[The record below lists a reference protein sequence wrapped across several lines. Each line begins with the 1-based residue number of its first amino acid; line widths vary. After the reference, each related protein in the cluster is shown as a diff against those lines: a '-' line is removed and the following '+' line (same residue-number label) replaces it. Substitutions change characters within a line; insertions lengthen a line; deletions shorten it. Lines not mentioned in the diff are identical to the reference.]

1 MRIGA
6 REIGEGHP
14 VYVIA
19 EIGVNHDGSVDRAL
33 DLVDAAAQA
42 GADAVKMQLF
52 RTDLLMSRASR
63 LAGYQ
68 SAAGET
74 DPHVMLRRLELS
86 GEAMVR
92 VVERAHARGIH
103 AIVTVFSTQLVGE
116 AATMGWDAYKSASPD
131 IVHRP
136 LLEAIA
142 ATGRPVIVSTGAA
155 EAAEVQRAVGWLG
168 GIADRLAL
176 LQCVSSYPTEDADAS
191 LGGIAALAALAPGVP
206 IGYSDHTTR
215 IDTGFW
221 AARQGAVVLEKHLTH
236 DRAAAGPDHAASLD
250 AAQFA
255 EYCVMARRDAAD
267 APPAPGVDM
276 VGPIAKRVLPCEADV
291 RVLSR
296 QSIVTTRKIGEGVVV
311 ARDMVVCK
319 RPGTGMAP
327 FRMDEVIGATT
338 TRSIAADMPVT
349 EEDLVR

>member
-1 MRIGA
+1 
-6 REIGEGHP
+6 
-14 VYVIA
+14 
-19 EIGVNHDGSVDRAL
+19 
-33 DLVDAAAQA
+33 
-42 GADAVKMQLF
+42 
-52 RTDLLMSRASR
+52 
-63 LAGYQ
+63 
-68 SAAGET
+68 
-74 DPHVMLRRLELS
+74 
-86 GEAMVR
+86 
-92 VVERAHARGIH
+92 
-103 AIVTVFSTQLVGE
+103 
-116 AATMGWDAYKSASPD
+116 
-131 IVHRP
+131 
-136 LLEAIA
+136 
-142 ATGRPVIVSTGAA
+142 
-155 EAAEVQRAVGWLG
+155 VGWLG

-296 QSIVTTRKIGEGVVV
+296 QSIVTTRKIGAGVVV